1 MKNKKN
7 LINQII
13 YRSSHRGSKEMDLL
27 LGNFVKKYIEE
38 LNDVELN
45 DLEKLLFLEDEML
58 YKWYF
63 EKNELQGISKT
74 KVSELLQNFK
84 L

>member
-1 MKNKKN
+1 
-7 LINQII
+7 
-13 YRSSHRGSKEMDLL
+13 
-27 LGNFVKKYIEE
+27 